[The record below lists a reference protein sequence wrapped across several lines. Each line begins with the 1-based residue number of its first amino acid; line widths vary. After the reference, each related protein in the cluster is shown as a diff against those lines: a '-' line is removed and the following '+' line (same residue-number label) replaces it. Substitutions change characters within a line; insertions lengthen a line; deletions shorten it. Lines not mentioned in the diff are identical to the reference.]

1 MGRLEPLIV
10 IVVCTAVVVVC
21 GQRWPGQVTTP
32 TPDGSHGPYPSPDG
46 SHGPYPY
53 PDGSEQQPNATH
65 NCRDHPE
72 ICRYRQELKTWQ
84 DGQHD
89 NGTGIC
95 QPLQSVYGLSPMR
108 FCAGLGG
115 CVVGDDCRRWSGLQ
129 CLPGT
134 VFCPA
139 TNLCL
144 PTNMTSYCIN
154 GTTMCS
160 QRENEEFARKAVSLA
175 QEYSSHPPDCLGC
188 GSSYCRRIVGYRH
201 CHQLDQIAFC
211 PTSRRC
217 ILENEACEG
226 FISLGAP
233 PELSTEGPRRE
244 EPVTHEPRT
253 EEPRREETG
262 TDEPRT
268 EEPRRERPATEE
280 PRTEEPRRDEPGTE
294 EPGTE
299 DSWTEEPGT
308 EDSWTE
314 EPGTEDSWAEEPGT
328 EEPRR
333 EGPGTEE
340 PRREGPGA
348 EETGTGEPEPSMP
361 DPSTLKPSTPKT
373 STPEPLTTERSTLK
387 PSTPKASTP
396 KQSTLESSTLMPSTL
411 KPSTQELSTPKPST
425 EDPYG
430 HDANPNCTMIFCAEY
445 GRCVPR
451 DSSCHG
457 DGKGVTCLP
466 GQAFSL
472 ESGRCVSTDKKKG
485 EVTCGNREVFSAELG
500 TCVSAA
506 VLDKTQAVTCRPGE
520 VFNLE
525 EERCVTVTP
534 RAPYSTQGGS
544 CQPGQSFCLQTG
556 RCVPD
561 TCTTTTTVDKERAVT
576 CSGNEVFS
584 MQANRCVQVMPT
596 STTTND
602 DTVTCSFQLAD
613 RAMHTCPNRCQF
625 STCRQG
631 NAHVSQP
638 LPVFCLSAGRC
649 MPVSGECGGVDEHR
663 PSAEPN
669 SPSGRDDNAKPPIC
683 GRKETLCLSTDSC
696 VRNCSESWDD
706 PRKLHLN
713 EQQANSMSQTEGGR
727 PGNRGPEKNGPD
739 AKPEGG
745 KTEKETECGR
755 REVQVHAPDDGDCTS
770 LCAEEDEDGPFGII
784 KKEGDDMFKL
794 HLCYTNTSVQQPSPE
809 DVAGDRGDQGLRL
822 KDLFKVC
829 DPTVFKA
836 RKEFV
841 VPAVPYDLSG
851 WDGYTVSD
859 VMRHFVDDE
868 EQDAVA
874 INAPWRDLRI
884 SGARLTLNQYIN
896 FEPSSTT
903 RGRMGIDISVQSG
916 GQPGEQ
922 HRFTFEVIDNG
933 VNDPPVFKARKEFVV
948 PAVPYDLS
956 GWDGY
961 TVSDVMRHF
970 VDDEEQDNVGAAVVL
985 NELRLSDIGVW
996 SVSLSGDPARFEQL
1010 RPPSRNTREVTQG
1023 VEQLKLFGPGARLKY
1038 EPIERDSHWSFI
1050 EARRKTGL
1058 TIRAWDGTAFQG
1070 GQVISYDPTC
1080 PFSEDCGGSNSISK
1094 EKVTV
1099 VIDRE
1104 GCDGRSGSG
1113 VTTDSCGVCNG
1124 DGTSCTDVDCN
1135 GDNGGSAVKNNCSH
1149 CVGGNTGRASSY
1161 GFDCANKCGLY
1172 EVHELSGKCIPK
1184 CDHCV
1189 GGSTG
1194 KDVNFGKNECGHCD
1208 DTRDCIDCEGVV
1220 GGGKKEDDCGECLDP
1235 LDPNFNKGCIALS
1248 SVRPRI
1254 LKAGAKTTLTVSG
1267 AGLQQIVNA
1276 ECKITSVSR
1285 GTQGELDAVRLK
1297 RKEWSNQAFDLTFNA
1312 PRAAG
1317 EFDLSCDLSGRD
1329 GTLVTK
1335 ALDRENRLII
1345 IPSEGIQI
1353 TSVQPDN
1360 TEIGGEDPVP
1370 VTVTGQGFVDTGDA
1384 WCYAVHKRA
1393 TIQVPAEITSATQA
1407 TCSLPPLE
1415 KSVRVKIGVSL
1426 EKPGDGKR
1434 RDTDDYSGGWF
1445 EYRTAAPQLQ
1455 SAQFSD
1461 NLALVTVVFD
1471 KAIEGPR
1478 DCQGLFDRASADQ
1491 VTLKTD
1497 AVTARR
1503 SEAGAAASGSVDVL
1517 GPETMLVP
1525 RVELLGPSEVDA
1537 CTCLKL
1543 EARSYNIGGRAVTH
1557 SWTVEVDD
1565 ASLELTDLN
1574 AHLSGLTSNSRMRLC
1589 KDQGLLE
1596 SGKEYTFC
1604 VTVTN
1609 FLGAESEQSC
1619 HVVQTLA
1626 EVHPFTAR
1634 IAGSRRRQTA
1644 ADRRLRLQANV
1655 MTPPDSC
1662 EQDVDSVTNNLNFRW
1677 EVVGSTDFN
1686 LDSFTGTVASIT
1698 GGMKGGKTYSV
1709 RFIAYSDTHSSE
1721 DTVEIVVRSRDLR
1734 PAIAGKTITIGS
1746 DQDVTLDGSGSQDP
1760 DNADGDMY
1768 FQYTFSLIIRKGNRS
1783 ASTSVKLFVSP
1794 NEVPQVE
1801 VDPVP
1806 EKVNP
1811 DRRVVINFRLTT
1823 TLPDTTVTLECLEQ
1837 EGYGYVDLEEVT
1849 ANGETSKTYPKPATR
1864 QPVNVVI
1871 LPDSLAPNTQYTFRA
1886 TATHS
1891 GGEAYA
1897 DVVIVT
1903 NAAPSPGDFQVEPM
1917 EGTALSDTFTL
1928 SAEGWTDDEDNALEY
1943 RFSYIGPDGRSVL
1956 LRGRTED
1963 SQYEATLPAGTGA
1976 DNELTLVVDVFDGR
1990 RASSRMTLEVT
2001 VNPPAE
2007 ITDDTVDNVRG
2018 EVVTSLLTGD
2028 VDKAMS
2034 SVISMVKTVKEVGG
2048 NLTEA
2053 LQDVVNELKAALTNK
2068 ITETIPNDE
2077 EEVDN
2082 ALRGLAGT
2090 FDEDSNMGE
2099 ETRTKAKDYIS
2110 GLIDDFYEMVDE
2122 VSENN
2127 NASNNGQDKRRRK
2140 RNVNTNVVTTPM
2152 TTTQVSDMLLV
2163 FDAMLAS
2170 IDESSPDAATTKLE
2184 FRSTVELGMVG
2195 LCRGQS
2201 YGGSASVAMSGNAV
2215 VRTDLTL
2222 FDDIADQQLLASC
2235 DGCSGDVTGTPKIR
2249 LGTDIAWAYEQWQC
2263 IPDSSTTCYGACIG
2277 SAQIKFDPLTDPLS
2291 SDVIRSDL
2299 VLVDLVSPLS
2309 DLRTRLG
2316 GLRDPLVLDIPAT
2329 GAMPDDT
2336 YTLECRR
2343 WAGNEWTT
2351 AGCSTN
2357 LVPRDV
2363 DGVPYVTCSCT
2374 FMGGYYALFEG
2385 VYVEPTTPAPVT
2397 PPPEENEIEFTFV
2410 QNCSVV
2416 TSGDEAG
2423 FLSLFHSFIAGKMR
2437 VSTSRVKNLAILDVV
2452 GVGCICTYDLLEATG
2467 TEDTI
2472 NFYAVDTIAE
2482 MMWKGILGAS
2492 SPDGTPLNIY
2502 RSSLLKDGFM
2512 VNPARVAPVQKPA
2525 TAGEIIAGLVCG
2537 LFLFLIMLGLACC
2550 FARALVGKAKVEASP
2565 PSSPPTSA
2573 RREAF
2578 VAGGS
2583 SPPSGKMETYPR
2595 NLEKSGFH
2603 V

>member
-1 MGRLEPLIV
+1 MGRLELLIV

-244 EPVTHEPRT
+244 EPGTH
-253 EEPRREETG
+253 
-262 TDEPRT
+262 EPRT

-280 PRTEEPRRDEPGTE
+280 PGTEEPGTE

-314 EPGTEDSWAEEPGT
+314 EPGTEDSWTEEPGTEDSWTEEPGTEDSWTEEPGTEDSWTEEPGT

-333 EGPGTEE
+333 EGPGT
-340 PRREGPGA
+340 

-430 HDANPNCTMIFCAEY
+430 HDANPNCTM
-445 GRCVPR
+445 
-451 DSSCHG
+451 
-457 DGKGVTCLP
+457 
-466 GQAFSL
+466 
-472 ESGRCVSTDKKKG
+472 
-485 EVTCGNREVFSAELG
+485 
-500 TCVSAA
+500 
-506 VLDKTQAVTCRPGE
+506 
-520 VFNLE
+520 
-525 EERCVTVTP
+525 
-534 RAPYSTQGGS
+534 
-544 CQPGQSFCLQTG
+544 
-556 RCVPD
+556 
-561 TCTTTTTVDKERAVT
+561 
-576 CSGNEVFS
+576 
-584 MQANRCVQVMPT
+584 
-596 STTTND
+596 
-602 DTVTCSFQLAD
+602 
-613 RAMHTCPNRCQF
+613 
-625 STCRQG
+625 
-631 NAHVSQP
+631 
-638 LPVFCLSAGRC
+638 
-649 MPVSGECGGVDEHR
+649 
-663 PSAEPN
+663 
-669 SPSGRDDNAKPPIC
+669 
-683 GRKETLCLSTDSC
+683 
-696 VRNCSESWDD
+696 
-706 PRKLHLN
+706 
-713 EQQANSMSQTEGGR
+713 
-727 PGNRGPEKNGPD
+727 
-739 AKPEGG
+739 
-745 KTEKETECGR
+745 
-755 REVQVHAPDDGDCTS
+755 VQVHAPDDGDCTS

-784 KKEGDDMFKL
+784 KKEDEDMFKL

-829 DPTVFKA
+829 DPTGPETSTQCLANPPVLVFRYDSSYA
-836 RKEFV
+836 LS
-841 VPAVPYDLSG
+841 AVKDRAAKIS
-851 WDGYTVSD
+851 TK
-859 VMRHFVDDE
+859 M
-868 EQDAVA
+868 AM
-874 INAPWRDLRI
+874 NAPWRDLRI

-903 RGRMGIDISVQSG
+903 RGRVGIDISVQSG
-916 GQPGEQ
+916 SRPGEQ

-970 VDDEEQDNVGAAVVL
+970 VDDEEQDNIGAAVVL
-985 NELRLSDIGVW
+985 NELRLSNIGVW

-1023 VEQLKLFGPGARLKY
+1023 VEQLKLFGPDARLKFD
-1038 EPIERDSHWSFI
+1038 PIERDSHWSFI

-1124 DGTSCTDVDCN
+1124 DGTSCIDVDCN

-1161 GFDCANKCGLY
+1161 GFDCAKKCGLH
-1172 EVHELSGKCIPK
+1172 EVHEPSGMCIPK
-1184 CDHCV
+1184 GTRVDADCAGSFSLVKRAFENECDHCV

-1194 KDVNFGKNECGHCD
+1194 KDVNFGKNECGRCD

-1235 LDPNFNKGCIALS
+1235 SDPSFNKGCIALS

-1478 DCQGLFDRASADQ
+1478 DCQGLFDRASAGKFGSAVCRIVNGNTIVIRLGKEATLRPADQ

-1517 GPETMLVP
+1517 GPETMPVP

-1537 CTCLKL
+1537 CTCLRL
-1543 EARSYNIGGRAVTH
+1543 GARSYNTGGRAVTH

-1565 ASLELTDLN
+1565 ASVELTDLN

-1596 SGKEYTFC
+1596 SDKEYTFC

-1609 FLGAESEQSC
+1609 FLGAESERSC

-1634 IAGSRRRQTA
+1634 IAGSRHRPTI

-1746 DQDVTLDGSGSQDP
+1746 DQEVTLDGSGSRDP
-1760 DNADGDMY
+1760 DNADGNMY
-1768 FQYTFSLIIRKGNRS
+1768 FQWTCKETDTSLPCYVQSENGEPAPLPLSDQATTTVQGSMLNANTWYTFSLIIRKENRS

-1823 TLPDTTVTLECLEQ
+1823 SLPDTTVTLECLEQ

-1849 ANGETSKTYPKPATR
+1849 ANGQTSRTYPKPATR

-1871 LPDSLAPNTQYTFRA
+1871 LKDSLAPNTQYTFRA

-1990 RASSRMTLEVT
+1990 QASSRMTFDVT

-2007 ITDDTVDNVRG
+2007 ITNDTVDNVRG

-2028 VDKAMS
+2028 VNKAMS

-2249 LGTDIAWAYEQWQC
+2249 LGTDVAWAYEQWQC
-2263 IPDSSTTCYGACIG
+2263 IPDSSTVCYGACIG

-2299 VLVDLVSPLS
+2299 LLVDLVSPLS
-2309 DLRTRLG
+2309 DLRTRLA

-2329 GAMPDDT
+2329 GAMPDGT

-2423 FLSLFHSFIAGKMR
+2423 FLSSFHSFIAGKMR

-2492 SPDGTPLNIY
+2492 SPNGTPLNIY